1 MFLTASLAWKK
12 IMCFRKWKCWR
23 DVKCHYVSLHSREEH
38 MGVFCSMLARATG
51 NLRIRC
57 SYTQMWRMLDRLL
70 FRSFFFSTALHF
82 AGVHNINIKVVI
94 IQANF
99 KPPLLLLSW
108 LTVSLFS
115 VEQLHIVTTMG
126 RCEQDNIQQCMRTL
140 TTLYTALMWLLKVF
154 IVFLRSVSI

>member
-1 MFLTASLAWKK
+1 MTASLAWKK

-38 MGVFCSMLARATG
+38 MGVFCSMLASVRATA
-51 NLRIRC
+51 NLRSGC
-57 SYTQMWRMLDRLL
+57 SYRQMWRMHERLL
-70 FRSFFFSTALHF
+70 FRSFYSTALHF

-99 KPPLLLLSW
+99 KPPPLLLNW
-108 LTVSLFS
+108 LRVSLFS

-126 RCEQDNIQQCMRTL
+126 RCEQDNIQQCTRTL
-140 TTLYTALMWLLKVF
+140 TILHTALMWLFSLF
-154 IVFLRSVSI
+154 FFAQCLFRL